1 MAQSVTS
8 RGHAWGE
15 LNGKGAENWGNGD
28 QNISPAIKINQA
40 GLDVRF
46 PKTRGNSG
54 EMKEEM
60 WTCAELLEN

>member
-28 QNISPAIKINQA
+28 QNISPATKINQS
-40 GLDVRF
+40 GLDVGGI
-46 PKTRGNSG
+46 PQNKGKLWGNERGNVDL
-54 EMKEEM
+54 
-60 WTCAELLEN
+60 C